1 MESTFGSAA
10 CIRTDFGLCF
20 VHTDVL
26 VMFAPSIDFDSSDH
40 WYTENVLVLFVLLPL
55 KNGAIFNCQSLA
67 GTCTEAFKIQERI
80 LGRNAEMVSAGIV

>member
-1 MESTFGSAA
+1 
-10 CIRTDFGLCF
+10 
-20 VHTDVL
+20 
-26 VMFAPSIDFDSSDH
+26 MFPPSIDFDSSDH

-67 GTCTEAFKIQERI
+67 GTEAFKIQERI